1 MVWTNPPGVL
11 VQRAERAIAKANPQ
25 EQGKRTHL
33 ELRDSESRSEPVSQE
48 VLKKMRQAHAE
59 LDDDTFEE
67 LASQDPQPEGHRH
80 GEVTEAERR

>member
-11 VQRAERAIAKANPQ
+11 VQRAERAIAKANPK
-25 EQGKRTHL
+25 EQGKRTDL
-33 ELRDSESRSEPVSQE
+33 EPLSPVIEVDPMALSR
-48 VLKKMRQAHAE
+48 MRQAHDD

-80 GEVTEAERR
+80 GELAEAERR